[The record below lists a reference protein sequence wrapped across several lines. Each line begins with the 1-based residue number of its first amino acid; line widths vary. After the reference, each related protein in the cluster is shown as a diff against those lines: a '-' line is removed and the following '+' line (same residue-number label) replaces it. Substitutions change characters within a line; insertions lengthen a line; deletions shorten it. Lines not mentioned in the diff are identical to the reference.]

1 MCYMTEPTDH
11 RLSVCVLA
19 SGSKG
24 NAIHV
29 SDGETNVLFDAGLSG
44 KEIQRRM
51 DLRGLCFES
60 LDAIVISHEHNDHI
74 KGAGVLSRKLKIPV
88 YISERTFL
96 AAEPVMGKPHD
107 LRAIDCGI
115 PFRIDGLTI
124 HPFSISHDAVDP
136 SGFSIEKNGTKIGLA
151 TDLGVANLVV
161 REHLKFSNLLI
172 IESNHD
178 PVMLIENDNYPWP
191 LKQRVKGRK
200 GHLANEDTAALLA
213 ELAHDN
219 LHHVILAHLSEE
231 NNSPDMAL
239 ASAVQALAGATATLS
254 VASQHEPGEVIHV
267 SGAGCLGPQRF
278 QNLSQKKQKA

>member
-1 MCYMTEPTDH
+1 MTESTFH
-11 RLSVCVLA
+11 HTLSVCVLG

-24 NAIHV
+24 NAIHIT
-29 SDGETNVLFDAGLSG
+29 DGETSVLFDAGLSG

-51 DLRGLCFES
+51 SLRGLCFES

-88 YISERTFL
+88 YISERTFM

-107 LRAIDCGI
+107 LKPIDCGV
-115 PFRIDGLTI
+115 PFRINGLSI

-136 SGFSIEKNGTKIGLA
+136 SGFSIVKNGTKVGLA

-161 REHLKFSNLLI
+161 REHLKHSNLLI

-200 GHLANEDTAALLA
+200 GHLANEDMADLLI
-213 ELAHDN
+213 ELVHEN

-239 ASAVQALAGATATLS
+239 ALAIQALAGSSATLS
-254 VASQHEPGEVIHV
+254 VAAQHEPGEVIHV
-267 SGAGCLGPQRF
+267 GAAGCPLI
-278 QNLSQKKQKA
+278 NL

>member
-1 MCYMTEPTDH
+1 MTEPTDH
-11 RLSVCVLA
+11 SLSVCVLA

-29 SDGETNVLFDAGLSG
+29 SDGATNVLFDAGLSG
-44 KEIQRRM
+44 KEIRRRM

-107 LRAIDCGI
+107 LRSIDCGV
-115 PFRIDGLTI
+115 PFKIDGLTI

-161 REHLKFSNLLI
+161 REHLRLSNLLI

-178 PVMLIENDNYPWP
+178 PVMLIENENYPWP
-191 LKQRVKGRK
+191 LKQRVKGRQ
-200 GHLANEDTAALLA
+200 GHLANEDMAALLA

-231 NNSPDMAL
+231 NNSPDIAL
-239 ASAVQALAGATATLS
+239 ASAIQALAGATATLS

-267 SGAGCLGPQRF
+267 TGTGCLKPHR
-278 QNLSQKKQKA
+278 LARPDSKKNQTA